1 MGGSTYTP
9 KIQQPR
15 PDLNMMMASE
25 ANKGMYGGLASQGRL
40 LEMATQLKP
49 IYQDFNPS
57 EVSQQ
62 AFELG
67 IENANRARQ
76 FEESADPTLA
86 KMRSGM
92 SETVQNLTSPE
103 SWQQK
108 LGQWAKTKGL
118 AQMMGTGLDMG
129 STIGRSAMFD
139 QSTAQGRQIALED
152 MALRQKYLDATQ
164 MQGGI
169 DPGSLVAG
177 QLAAKGQ
184 NQQSLQEWQRGVLS
198 GAQGLGQTAQDAINR
213 SMGNI
218 QSAHSANVADT
229 QNYNNMANQIMAQNA
244 QSKNAAMGS
253 WISAGG
259 AVGGAALGAAIIV

>member
-1 MGGSTYTP
+1 MGGQTYTP
-9 KIQQPR
+9 QIQKPR
-15 PDLNMMMASE
+15 PELNMMMAAE
-25 ANKGMYGGLASQGRL
+25 ANKGMYGGLASQARF

-49 IYQDFNPS
+49 IYQEFNPS
-57 EVSQQ
+57 EVSRQ

-76 FEESADPTLA
+76 FEESVDPA
-86 KMRSGM
+86 AARMRAGV
-92 SETVQNLTSPE
+92 SETVEKLTSPE

-118 AQMMGTGLDMG
+118 AQMMGTGIDMG

-139 QSTAQGRQIALED
+139 QATAQGRQIALED
-152 MALRQKYLDATQ
+152 LALRQKYLDATQ
-164 MQGGI
+164 NQGGI
-169 DPGSLVAG
+169 DPGALVAG
-177 QLAAKGQ
+177 QQAAKAQ
-184 NQQSLQEWQRGVLS
+184 NLQGLQDWQRGVLS

-229 QNYNNMANQIMAQNA
+229 QNYNNMMNQVMAQNA
-244 QSKNAAMGS
+244 QGKNAATGS

-259 AVGGAALGAAIIV
+259 AVGGAALGAAIII

>member
-9 KIQQPR
+9 EIQKPR
-15 PDLNMMMASE
+15 PELNMMMAGD
-25 ANKGMYGGLASQGRL
+25 ANKGMYNGLAQQARL
-40 LEMATQLKP
+40 LEMATQVKP
-49 IYQDFNPS
+49 IEQTFDPTQ
-57 EVSQQ
+57 VSQQ

-67 IENANRARQ
+67 IENTNRARQ
-76 FEESADPTLA
+76 FEESVDPSTA
-86 KMRSGM
+86 RMRAGM
-92 SETVQNLTSPE
+92 GETIEKLTSPE
-103 SWQQK
+103 SWQEK

-118 AQMMGTGLDMG
+118 AQMMQTGIDPSSSMG
-129 STIGRSAMFD
+129 QSAMYD
-139 QSTAQGRQIALED
+139 QSTEKGRQIALED
-152 MALRQKYLDATQ
+152 FALRQKYLDATQ

-169 DPGSLVAG
+169 DPGALVAG
-177 QLAAKGQ
+177 QKAAKAQ
-184 NQQSLQEWQRGVLS
+184 NLQGLQEWQRGVLS

-218 QSAHSANVADT
+218 QSAHTANVADT
-229 QNYNNMANQIMAQNA
+229 QNYNNMMNQIMAQNA

>member
-1 MGGSTYTP
+1 MGGKTYTP
-9 KIQQPR
+9 QIQQPR
-15 PDLNMMMASE
+15 PELNMMMASE
-25 ANKGMYGGLASQGRL
+25 ANKGMYGGLASQGKL

-49 IYQDFNPS
+49 IYQEFNPS

-76 FEESADPTLA
+76 FEENVDPTLA

-169 DPGSLVAG
+169 DPGSLVAA
-177 QLAAKGQ
+177 QQAAKGQ

-218 QSAHSANVADT
+218 QSAHTANVADT
-229 QNYNNMANQIMAQNA
+229 QNYNNMMNQIMAQNA
-244 QSKNAAMGS
+244 QSKNAATGS

-259 AVGGAALGAAIIV
+259 AVAGAGLAAAVII